1 MSLNNDC
8 ARRCGNSC
16 CDSTGQVFS
25 SPAEREN
32 TIALVGQPNTG
43 KSTLF
48 NLITGAN
55 QHVGNWPGKTIEKKE
70 GLAELDGQTYH
81 FYDLPGTYSLT
92 ANSLEETI
100 ARDFILKERPD
111 VVVVVVDA
119 AQLERSFYM
128 VAEIALLEI
137 PMVIALNKMDIALR
151 EGNRINTSAFE
162 NQTGLKTVPITA
174 SKGKGIDDLLDAV
187 ASARETKAGLSTTPD
202 LDKAFGPAF
211 PEVLQSL
218 DGQTPPDY
226 PRRWITMKL
235 LEGDGEITSLLKARM
250 DGSAWRHVCGLLPAV
265 KEGQVAGASARYD
278 WIKSITVGLFERR
291 PGEHKRNRFDVAATH
306 PLWGKIIALGTL
318 LLAVVAAYAVAIP
331 LMIPGFVLFFTSDWV
346 QGLLSKFAPAWFSA
360 MIADGLMGGLCIAS
374 IITGFIGAVF
384 MVLGFLENT
393 GYLARLAYVFDPF
406 MRRIGL
412 HGKSILPLL
421 MGFICN
427 ILGVAASRV
436 IDTWKQ
442 RLVTLVIAP
451 IIPCKGLFVVVG
463 FICAVFFGGK
473 SLPIF
478 LALGLVT
485 LVYLSLTSKLLQV
498 SLLKGDSSGLIMELP
513 LYHRPNWRNVW
524 VYAWTR
530 LKIFYHRGFWF
541 IVISCVLAWLGIHF
555 PHGSAENSYLAQFG
569 RTLEP
574 LGQIMG
580 WDWRLCISYVA
591 AIFSKEG
598 TLGAMAVIF
607 GATTSA
613 DTDLVGIAMD
623 QNLWEFIKG
632 GGLATYLA
640 ATGITPAGALAFVFA
655 VFFSLP
661 CAGTLAMIYA
671 ETRSLKWTCFTFFY
685 YLFMSL
691 LLGALA
697 YQAGLLIWG

>member
-1 MSLNNDC
+1 MNPNDTC
-8 ARRCGNSC
+8 AGQCGKSC
-16 CDSTGQVFS
+16 CSAAGQVFS
-25 SPAEREN
+25 SPAEREH

-55 QHVGNWPGKTIEKKE
+55 QHVGNWPGKTVEKKE
-70 GLAELDGQTYH
+70 GLAELKGQTYH
-81 FYDLPGTYSLT
+81 IYDLPGTYSLT
-92 ANSLEETI
+92 ANSQEETI

-128 VAEIALLEI
+128 VAEIAMLKV
-137 PMVIALNKMDIALR
+137 PMVIALNKMDIAVR
-151 EGNRINTSAFE
+151 EGCIINAWAFE

-174 SKGKGIDDLLDAV
+174 SKGVGVDDLLDAV
-187 ASARETKAGLSTTPD
+187 TWARETDAGVSAAPD
-202 LDKAFGPAF
+202 LDKAYGPLFAQ
-211 PEVLQSL
+211 VIQSL
-218 DGQTPPDY
+218 DGGAPPDY
-226 PRRWITMKL
+226 PRRWIALKL
-235 LEGDGEITSLLKARM
+235 LEGDSEITSLIKSRM
-250 DGSAWRHVCGLLPAV
+250 DDTAWRHLNGLLPAV
-265 KEGQVAGASARYD
+265 EEGQIAGASARYD
-278 WIKSITVGLFERR
+278 WIKEISSGIFKRKAKER
-291 PGEHKRNRFDVAATH
+291 KRSRFDVAATH
-306 PLWGKIIALGTL
+306 PLWGKIIALAML
-318 LLAVVAAYAVAIP
+318 LLGVVAAYLVALP
-331 LMIPGFVLFFTSDWV
+331 LMIPGFVLFFASDWV
-346 QGLLSKFAPAWFSA
+346 QSLLSGFTPAWFSA

-384 MVLGFLENT
+384 IVLGFLENT

-412 HGKSILPLL
+412 HGKSVLPLL
-421 MGFICN
+421 MGFVCN

-442 RLVTLVIAP
+442 RLATLIIAP
-451 IIPCKGLFVVVG
+451 IIPCKGLFLVVG
-463 FICAVFFGGK
+463 FVCAVFFGGK

-485 LVYLSLTSKLLQV
+485 LVYLSLTSKLLQLSV
-498 SLLKGDSSGLIMELP
+498 LKGESSGLIMELP
-513 LYHRPNWRNVW
+513 PYHKPNWRNVW

-530 LKIFYHRGFWF
+530 LKTFYYRGFWF
-541 IVISCVLAWLGIHF
+541 IVTCSVLAWVGIYF
-555 PHGSAENSYLAQFG
+555 PHGSPDTSYLAQFG

-580 WDWRLCISYVA
+580 WDWRLCISYVVA
-591 AIFSKEG
+591 VFSKEG

-613 DTDLVGIAMD
+613 DTDFIGIAMD
-623 QNLWEFIKG
+623 QNLWDFIKG
-632 GGLATYLA
+632 DGLATYMA
-640 ATGITPAGALAFVFA
+640 STGISPAGALAFVFA

-661 CAGTLAMIYA
+661 CFGTLAMIFA
-671 ETRSLKWTCFTFFY
+671 ETRSLKWTSFTFFY
-685 YLFMSL
+685 YLFMSIL
-691 LLGALA
+691 MGVIA
-697 YQAGLLIWG
+697 YQMGLLIWE